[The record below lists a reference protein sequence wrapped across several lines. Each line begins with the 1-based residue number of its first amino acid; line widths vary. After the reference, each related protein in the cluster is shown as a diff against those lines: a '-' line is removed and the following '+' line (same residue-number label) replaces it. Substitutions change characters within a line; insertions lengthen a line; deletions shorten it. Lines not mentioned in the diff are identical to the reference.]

1 MIAVDKLEG
10 FFSDDFTNYYNL
22 LRNFLVKVKSYIA
35 GDKSSDG
42 LRIRLEG
49 NVIIIEGEFLLVVW
63 AEKEIFMWFKNIF
76 RLVLLDE
83 KNNDF

>member
-1 MIAVDKLEG
+1 MIAVDKLEE
-10 FFSDDFTNYYNL
+10 FFSVEFTNYYNL

-35 GDKSSDG
+35 GDKSSDA
-42 LRIRLEG
+42 LRIWLEG

-63 AEKEIFMWFKNIF
+63 AEKEIFIWFKNIF
-76 RLVLLDE
+76 RLVLLNE